1 MLMWRNPAPA
11 VFYVDEVEALVASE
25 FALPHELRQRGA
37 TAPEIAMGYAPHSA
51 YWGDIQV
58 ELNALVEFWGADGQM
73 GVDLS
78 TRPQR
83 GHWHPRALNPRP
95 LPNDA
100 LTYVI
105 GDLTDYTRQRL

>member
-1 MLMWRNPAPA
+1 
-11 VFYVDEVEALVASE
+11 
-25 FALPHELRQRGA
+25 
-37 TAPEIAMGYAPHSA
+37 
-51 YWGDIQV
+51 V